1 MLLITF
7 YSRTNLR
14 PQIKAALRGDLKL
27 KLDVLKQID
36 FTKMM
41 DFPGKKEK
49 VEDIYKV
56 IAFQFGQ
63 VFSLIDNHEPDSYTK
78 NGIIKN
84 YPDLKNIINRGSIS
98 NSDLETL
105 NSYLHRFTQLID
117 SKLDT
122 INLTEKFN
130 H

>member
-1 MLLITF
+1 MVD
-7 YSRTNLR
+7 S
-14 PQIKAALRGDLKL
+14 
-27 KLDVLKQID
+27 
-36 FTKMM
+36 
-41 DFPGKKEK
+41 PGKKEK

-56 IAFQFGQ
+56 MAFQFGQ
-63 VFSLIDNHEPDSYTK
+63 VFSLIDNHESDSYTK

-122 INLTEKFN
+122 INLTEKI
-130 H
+130 